1 MDSKNQPNEVE
12 SSIFSQVGSYAIWC
26 ANYDKKVYEKSKQEV
41 LEDIGVTQKMILDIL
56 SLLEKLGYPMGELG
70 TYFYERLILSVCE
83 SLNEIIKEKDMEK
96 YNELVANLNDN
107 YSSFYL
113 WLAREDLEI
122 GIKSFH
128 FYIDQAMSK
137 IDKDKMD
144 KELTSKVRELFKES
158 NQNMS
163 DIETLRL
170 NHGKTALYL
179 ATHLLN
185 DSKVTNISNL
195 ESFKMKKLGTF
206 SGTKLN
212 LKEKSECV

>member
-1 MDSKNQPNEVE
+1 MFNISFNFDLFN
-12 SSIFSQVGSYAIWC
+12 
-26 ANYDKKVYEKSKQEV
+26 NYY
-41 LEDIGVTQKMILDIL
+41 
-56 SLLEKLGYPMGELG
+56 
-70 TYFYERLILSVCE
+70 YFYERLILSVYE

-128 FYIDQAMSK
+128 FYIDQAISK

-144 KELTSKVRELFKES
+144 KELTSKVRELFKGS

-206 SGTKLN
+206 SGTKLSKTPIFILLYLLLQSLFSFQKLN
-212 LKEKSECV
+212 KTAPTYCFLL

>member
-1 MDSKNQPNEVE
+1 ME
-12 SSIFSQVGSYAIWC
+12 Y
-26 ANYDKKVYEKSKQEV
+26 
-41 LEDIGVTQKMILDIL
+41 
-56 SLLEKLGYPMGELG
+56 
-70 TYFYERLILSVCE
+70 YERLNKILENTLRDKNRAKELTFLKETVKLAKIIIDNTPNIVKESFKEYV
-83 SLNEIIKEKDMEK
+83 SLNDSLNIVGDFL
-96 YNELVANLNDN
+96 YNLNDN

-128 FYIDQAMSK
+128 FYIDQAISK